1 MSKDNIEDYGKIG
14 NRLFYLI
21 KALNST
27 IRWKKVIHEDIKA
40 DESNI
45 YAFWHQKI
53 FFPTVSLH
61 HVEKKTT
68 LVSPS
73 RDGEMLESILKKFG
87 YEVIRG
93 SSRDGNIKSLGIML
107 KALKQGYSLGFAV
120 DGPQGPIFEIKPGIV
135 FMAQKTG
142 AKIIPVGGAFAWKYE
157 FKKAWDRFH
166 LPLPFTKAVLYLGKP
181 IVIPKEANPE
191 DYIQIV
197 NDAINEANEKARELL
212 R

>member
-1 MSKDNIEDYGKIG
+1 MSKENIEDYGKIG
-14 NRLFYLI
+14 NRLYYLI
-21 KALNST
+21 KVLNST
-27 IRWKKVIHEDIKA
+27 IRWKKVIHEDIKSQ
-40 DESNI
+40 ESNI

-93 SSRDGNIKSLGIML
+93 SSRDSSVKSLVVMM
-107 KALKQGYSLGFAV
+107 KALKKGYSLGFAV
-120 DGPQGPIFEIKPGIV
+120 DGPQGPIFEIKPGIIY
-135 FMAQKTG
+135 MAQKTG
-142 AKIIPVGGAFAWKYE
+142 AKIIPVGGAFKRKYE
-157 FKKAWDRFH
+157 FKKAWDKFH

-181 IVIPKEANPE
+181 IEIPSDVNPD
-191 DYIQIV
+191 DYIGIV
-197 NDAINEANEKARELL
+197 NDAINEANAKAEELL
-212 R
+212 